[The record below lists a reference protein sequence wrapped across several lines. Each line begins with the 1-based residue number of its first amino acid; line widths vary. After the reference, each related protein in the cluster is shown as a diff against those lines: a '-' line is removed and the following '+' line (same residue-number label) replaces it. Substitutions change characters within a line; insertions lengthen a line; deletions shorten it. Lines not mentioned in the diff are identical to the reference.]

1 MLGSN
6 KVSAVVDEDEA
17 ADDFERDSSIICE
30 VTGFPFPEEL
40 LMHNELK
47 CGKKSILHEQRA
59 RKLKKV
65 QAKKNREIK

>member
-47 CGKKSILHEQRA
+47 CGKNPFWWDNALIVSKA
-59 RKLKKV
+59 GDLK
-65 QAKKNREIK
+65 